1 MISKRAANVPASPIR
16 RLVPYADAAK
26 NKGIHVYH
34 LNIGQP
40 DIKTPKEWYEYI
52 EKFKTDVV
60 AYTHSQGIKPLRE
73 KFSEYYN
80 KWNINVEP
88 DEIMVTNGGSEAIM
102 FALGVVCDPGDEVIV
117 IEPFYA
123 NYSGFAAYLN
133 VKLVP
138 VTSKAENGYR
148 MPDISEFEKVIT
160 PKTKAILFSNP
171 SNPTGVVYTKDE
183 LETIAKI
190 AMKYNLVVIS
200 DEVYREFTF
209 DNTKAISMFEFEELR
224 ENNLIIVD
232 SLSKRYSACG
242 ARIGTFLTKNKDYY
256 AAALKLAQ
264 ARLCPAEIAQYGALG
279 LLNTSDEYLK
289 EAMNE
294 YKLRRDVAFEEISK
308 IPGIVAHKPQG
319 AFYLSAKLPVDDSE
333 EFIKW
338 MLTNFNVNKK
348 TTMVAPLSGFYA
360 TKGLGKNEIRIA
372 YVLKAEKLKEAI
384 SIMAKAIE
392 AYNNR

>member
-209 DNTKAISMFEFEELR
+209 DNTKAISMFEFKELR

-279 LLNTSDEYLK
+279 LLNTSDEYLE